1 MNKFFN
7 ILTLFFSIFILFSC
21 EPGRAENGDLLF
33 GVNGTSGSGGGGT
46 TVSKKLKSVTVDDG
60 TDVITYSYTYNSDGK
75 LTKLKS
81 SDNSGNYELFYDANK
96 SIDKITVTQSDGSLI
111 TTTNFS
117 ITYENGKFKEAKGT
131 GSESDG
137 SKFTNNF
144 TAVYTNNK
152 VSKITSKMV
161 GIDSADPTVTYDLY
175 TMTSDLTYSGSNLSN
190 WKYKVLMPLVPLPT
204 VEINA
209 TMSDYDTHVNPF
221 GLLPEVFNII
231 AAHFETD
238 TYAVMG
244 FSANNYRKINV
255 VSNADNQN
263 ANYVYTY
270 DADGYP
276 TKAVAAN
283 LGTLTFQYQ

>member
-33 GVNGTSGSGGGGT
+33 GVNGSSGSGGGGT

-117 ITYENGKFKEAKGT
+117 ITYQNG
-131 GSESDG
+131 
-137 SKFTNNF
+137 
-144 TAVYTNNK
+144 
-152 VSKITSKMV
+152 
-161 GIDSADPTVTYDLY
+161 
-175 TMTSDLTYSGSNLSN
+175 
-190 WKYKVLMPLVPLPT
+190 
-204 VEINA
+204 EI
-209 TMSDYDTHVNPF
+209 
-221 GLLPEVFNII
+221 
-231 AAHFETD
+231 
-238 TYAVMG
+238 
-244 FSANNYRKINV
+244 
-255 VSNADNQN
+255 
-263 ANYVYTY
+263 
-270 DADGYP
+270 
-276 TKAVAAN
+276 
-283 LGTLTFQYQ
+283 

>member
-1 MNKFFN
+1 
-7 ILTLFFSIFILFSC
+7 
-21 EPGRAENGDLLF
+21 
-33 GVNGTSGSGGGGT
+33 
-46 TVSKKLKSVTVDDG
+46 
-60 TDVITYSYTYNSDGK
+60 
-75 LTKLKS
+75 
-81 SDNSGNYELFYDANK
+81 
-96 SIDKITVTQSDGSLI
+96 
-111 TTTNFS
+111 
-117 ITYENGKFKEAKGT
+117 
-131 GSESDG
+131 
-137 SKFTNNF
+137 
-144 TAVYTNNK
+144 
-152 VSKITSKMV
+152 MV

-190 WKYKVLMPLVPLPT
+190 WKYKILMPLVPLPT

-255 VSNADNQN
+255 VTNADNQN